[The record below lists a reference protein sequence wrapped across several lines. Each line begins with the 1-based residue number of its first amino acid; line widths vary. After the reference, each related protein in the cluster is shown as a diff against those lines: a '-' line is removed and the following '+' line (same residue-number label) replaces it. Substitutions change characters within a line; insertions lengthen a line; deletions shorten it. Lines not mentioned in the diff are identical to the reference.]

1 MEPVVGCSRDQTI
14 FGIGPQMFQWA
25 MPTMCLV
32 DDAISTTVVDGLS
45 PAFQPGSPDND
56 TVLVLAAPGRDEAA
70 AGRPAAGRTGV
81 VLGELLSRL
90 HRMDTVSFPSASR
103 LDYRIV
109 NAVATIMHGARS
121 LPTKRQIR
129 EAENV
134 ERLKRQLAGA
144 GALVAFGPHAMT
156 AILDA
161 CEQPTFCSGYSGLQG
176 VNQLP
181 VEMVGTGLENTRQ
194 RLDLFASQ
202 LLGSRG
208 RCTAALKELE
218 EIRRVWKARSR

>member
-1 MEPVVGCSRDQTI
+1 MKRR
-14 FGIGPQMFQWA
+14 A
-25 MPTMCLV
+25 MYTMRSV
-32 DDAISTTVVDGLS
+32 DDAISTTFADGLS
-45 PAFQPGSPDND
+45 PAFQPGSPEND
-56 TVLVLAAPGRDEAA
+56 TVLVLAAPGRDEEA

-81 VLGELLSRL
+81 VLDDLLSRL
-90 HRMDTVSFPSASR
+90 HRMDAVSFPSASR

-109 NAVATIMHGARS
+109 NAVATIMHGTRS

-144 GALVAFGPHAMT
+144 GALVALGPHAMT
-156 AILDA
+156 AILYA
-161 CEQPTFCSGYSGLQG
+161 CAAPTFCSGHPGMQG

-181 VEMVGTGLENTRQ
+181 VEIVGTGLENTRQ

-208 RCTAALKELE
+208 RCAAALTELK
-218 EIRRVWKARSR
+218 EIRRLWKARSR